1 MNSKRKIDEIYR
13 KPAYPQ
19 SLLRQLGF
27 RVRRNAGDGRARRA
41 LKKAV
46 RFMFGEELYEVAF
59 YGNVV
64 DCVWAIRH
72 GVTAGGVQEMRR
84 PRWDRQYQDWH
95 WSTPLDPAVVDA
107 ARLALE
113 SGESAVGDH
122 REDALARLQQRR
134 AKLAREIEMIDAT
147 IASM

>member
-1 MNSKRKIDEIYR
+1 MTAAIIQFGNGK
-13 KPAYPQ
+13 Q
-19 SLLRQLGF
+19 LLPKK
-27 RVRRNAGDGRARRA
+27 VRRRSRA

-64 DCVWAIRH
+64 DCVWAIRLR
-72 GVTAGGVQEMRR
+72 VTAGGVQEMRS
-84 PRWDRQYQDWH
+84 PRWDRRYQDCH
-95 WSTPLDPAVVDA
+95 WSTPLDPAVVTA

-113 SGESAVGDH
+113 SGETGVGNY